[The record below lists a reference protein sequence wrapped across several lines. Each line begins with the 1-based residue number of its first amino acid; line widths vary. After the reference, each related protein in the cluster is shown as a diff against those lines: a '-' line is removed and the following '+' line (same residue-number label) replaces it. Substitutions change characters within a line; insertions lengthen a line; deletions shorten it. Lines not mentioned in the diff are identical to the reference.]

1 MRLSFQRIFYVVA
14 VVIALVWL
22 MIIGKA
28 ILIPLSFAM
37 MISFILFPIARWLE
51 NFRLGRM
58 FAAFLSML
66 LFFGVLGGGIYFFS
80 ANIAGLSGD
89 FSEFKEKLTELFSDV
104 LVFINQVLPLSNPLD
119 KGDILL
125 EVKQWLSN
133 SSAQFVSNTF
143 NSTATFMTQ
152 LLGVFI
158 YTFLILIDR
167 DGLTRAFL
175 AFASKE
181 KRPQVLNMFKNVR
194 KVGQQYLW
202 GVLLVV
208 LILGILNSVGLWI
221 IGLENPFLFGFM
233 AASLSI
239 IPYVGTTVGASIPV
253 LYAFMTHDS
262 FWMPLAVAILF
273 WAVQLLE
280 SNFLSPKIVGA
291 SVRIN
296 ALASI
301 LSLIVGAMVWGV
313 AGMVLFLPFTA
324 ILRVV
329 SEEYTSLKPIALLVG
344 MHEDDNGQ
352 TFNSWVINVR
362 KNLVNWMK
370 KKSTSS
376 KK

>member
-1 MRLSFQRIFYVVA
+1 MHLSFQRIFYALA
-14 VVIALVWL
+14 VVIALIWL

-28 ILIPLSFAM
+28 ILIPLAFAM

-51 NFRLGRM
+51 KLRLGRI
-58 FAAFLSML
+58 FAAFLAML
-66 LFFGVLGGGIYFFS
+66 LFFGLMGGGIYFFS

-89 FSEFKEKLTELFSDV
+89 FSSFKEKLMQLFSDV
-104 LVFINQVLPLSNPLD
+104 LVVINQIVPLSNPLD
-119 KGDILL
+119 KTDILL
-125 EVKQWLSN
+125 EAKQWLSN

-143 NSTATFMTQ
+143 NSTATFLTQ

-175 AFASKE
+175 AFASEE
-181 KRPQVLNMFKNVR
+181 KRPKVLDMYKNVR

-208 LILGILNSVGLWI
+208 LILGVLNSLGLWI

-301 LSLIVGAMVWGV
+301 VSLIVGAMVWGV

-324 ILRVV
+324 ILRVI
-329 SEEYTSLKPIALLVG
+329 SEEYAPLKPIALLVG
-344 MHEDDNGQ
+344 MHEDDSGQ
-352 TFNSWVINVR
+352 THSSWVVEVR
-362 KNLVNWMK
+362 KKVVSWIK
-370 KKSTSS
+370 KKPTTP